1 MPLLHLSDS
10 MLESHWSLSGFLSTG
25 LPLPMEV
32 GTSPRLRIK
41 VTTNGALRVEAFR
54 RDHNKGA
61 FLYALSVKVKIM
73 SLP

>member
-41 VTTNGALRVEAFR
+41 VTTNGALRVRHSEETTTKVPF
-54 RDHNKGA
+54 
-61 FLYALSVKVKIM
+61 YTPYLSKSK
-73 SLP
+73 